1 MDRRHADQQRLGCQ
15 RRSIFRE
22 VVSRSEYSNIM
33 GARDIKIGTLADA
46 ARWTKRALAAAIS
59 TPRGSPE
66 RRAKLEELIQATTR
80 ARFLAEAYKGELA
93 VELRVALRA
102 AEIVLDRIRSDD
114 PAGSPRHQAS
124 ES

>member
-1 MDRRHADQQRLGCQ
+1 
-15 RRSIFRE
+15 
-22 VVSRSEYSNIM
+22 M

-102 AEIVLDRIRSDD
+102 AEIVLNRIRSDA
-114 PAGSPRHQAS
+114 PTGSPRHQAS
-124 ES
+124 ET